1 MQGRKLISL
10 ALLLLSAFSFAGA
23 QSARKLKAEV
33 IGLKLENHR
42 LSTRIDSLEL
52 LLDSLQNVQ
61 VEESA
66 QAAYVPDDSFV
77 VSDSLLHYGFSPSKF
92 VWRSSR
98 ILSPTPLLLL

>member
-10 ALLLLSAFSFAGA
+10 ALLLLYAFSFAGA

-61 VEESA
+61 AEEPA
-66 QAAYVPDDSFV
+66 QAAYVPDENLQS
-77 VSDSLLHYGFSPSKF
+77 
-92 VWRSSR
+92 
-98 ILSPTPLLLL
+98 